1 MFRPT
6 LLSRGLMLAFGG
18 SVALATLPALAQDTQ
33 RIEVTGSRIKTL
45 ASEGASPVTTVS
57 AQDIKID
64 GAKNV
69 ESILNNLPQVFADQ
83 NATVSNGASGTAS
96 VNLRGLGSDRT
107 LVLVNGRR
115 MPMGSAN
122 TSSPDLN
129 AIPTGLIRRVDVLT
143 GGASAVYG
151 SDAVAGVVN
160 FILDD
165 RFEGVEVEFNHG
177 FYNHRQQNAAG
188 IGDIIAAREAVSPQE
203 FKVPGNK
210 SSDGKST
217 SFGLLMGS
225 NFGNRGNA
233 TLYVNYK
240 KDDALLQSERD
251 FSACAVGMGAAG
263 FVCGG
268 SGTAATGRITNLN
281 DGKVWTAA
289 DSAGNARLYKGTDA
303 YNYGPTNYFQRPSE
317 RWAGRASLN
326 YDITDNARAYA
337 NFAFHDDSTTA
348 QVAPGG
354 IFGNIVTVN
363 YDNPLLTDSWRA
375 ALGLTN
381 PGDSTD
387 VVVQRRNVE
396 GGGRQSQF
404 RNTSFRTEVGVKGEI
419 GKWSYDVF
427 GISARVI
434 YSQSSENYFLDSK
447 IGRAFDVVNDGGTA
461 VCASKQSG
469 EDPNCVPYNVWSLGG
484 VTPDQLAY
492 LQVPGLQK
500 GSTFLEMFGA
510 SASSDLGEYGIK
522 LPWAK
527 SGAEVAFGVETR
539 REKLSLSVDDA
550 TLTGAL
556 SGSGGP
562 TLPLNGGFT
571 VKDAYGE
578 FRLPIANGLPGVDS
592 LAASLSARYS
602 DYSTGKTT
610 STWGLGLEYGPT
622 RDIKARASLQRA
634 VRAANVIEM
643 FQAQGNNLFDMDSDP
658 CAGATPTAS
667 LEECMRTGVTASQYG
682 SIQDSPAGQ
691 YNYLQGGN
699 PNLDP
704 ETADSVTAG
713 LAFSPMRNMTFTV
726 DYFDIKIKK
735 VINNMD
741 PTTILDKCM
750 STGEALFCGLV
761 NRDRLGT
768 LWLLRDGRITAT
780 LQNLGSLRTS
790 GWDLSASYL
799 QRLGDMGSL
808 TFNFNGTILK
818 KYLVEEIPGDGTYDC
833 AGLYGANKCGAPN
846 PKWRHKLRAV
856 WATPWN
862 ADLALTW
869 RHLDKVTQQEASGQ
883 EKLAGPVNDLERTL
897 SARDYLDL
905 AAVWRPTKAL
915 SIMFGIN
922 NVLDRDPPITTQQGP
937 SVFGNGNT
945 FPGTYDAMGR
955 KIFVTGTYKF

>member
-434 YSQSSENYFLDSK
+434 YSQSS
-447 IGRAFDVVNDGGTA
+447 
-461 VCASKQSG
+461 
-469 EDPNCVPYNVWSLGG
+469 
-484 VTPDQLAY
+484 
-492 LQVPGLQK
+492 
-500 GSTFLEMFGA
+500 
-510 SASSDLGEYGIK
+510 
-522 LPWAK
+522 
-527 SGAEVAFGVETR
+527 
-539 REKLSLSVDDA
+539 
-550 TLTGAL
+550 
-556 SGSGGP
+556 
-562 TLPLNGGFT
+562 
-571 VKDAYGE
+571 
-578 FRLPIANGLPGVDS
+578 
-592 LAASLSARYS
+592 
-602 DYSTGKTT
+602 
-610 STWGLGLEYGPT
+610 
-622 RDIKARASLQRA
+622 
-634 VRAANVIEM
+634 
-643 FQAQGNNLFDMDSDP
+643 
-658 CAGATPTAS
+658 
-667 LEECMRTGVTASQYG
+667 
-682 SIQDSPAGQ
+682 
-691 YNYLQGGN
+691 
-699 PNLDP
+699 
-704 ETADSVTAG
+704 
-713 LAFSPMRNMTFTV
+713 
-726 DYFDIKIKK
+726 
-735 VINNMD
+735 
-741 PTTILDKCM
+741 
-750 STGEALFCGLV
+750 
-761 NRDRLGT
+761 
-768 LWLLRDGRITAT
+768 
-780 LQNLGSLRTS
+780 
-790 GWDLSASYL
+790 
-799 QRLGDMGSL
+799 
-808 TFNFNGTILK
+808 
-818 KYLVEEIPGDGTYDC
+818 
-833 AGLYGANKCGAPN
+833 
-846 PKWRHKLRAV
+846 
-856 WATPWN
+856 
-862 ADLALTW
+862 
-869 RHLDKVTQQEASGQ
+869 
-883 EKLAGPVNDLERTL
+883 
-897 SARDYLDL
+897 
-905 AAVWRPTKAL
+905 
-915 SIMFGIN
+915 
-922 NVLDRDPPITTQQGP
+922 
-937 SVFGNGNT
+937 
-945 FPGTYDAMGR
+945 
-955 KIFVTGTYKF
+955 